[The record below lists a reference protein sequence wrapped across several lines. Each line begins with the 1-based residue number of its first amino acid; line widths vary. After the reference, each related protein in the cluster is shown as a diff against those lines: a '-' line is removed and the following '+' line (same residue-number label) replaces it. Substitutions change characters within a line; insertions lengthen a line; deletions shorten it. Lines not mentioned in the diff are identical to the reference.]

1 MLNVVTAKQMRAIDR
16 WAIDEMGIPGIV
28 LMENAG
34 ATIVRR
40 LAEIIPDLSSKK
52 IIIFCGKGNNGGDGF
67 VMARH
72 LSNLGTNVT
81 VLLAALIT
89 ELKGDAKTNALS
101 AKNLGIPIQELNTK
115 NINKFDHKLS
125 HSDLIVD
132 ALFGTGLSKPAS
144 CFMETVINKINQH
157 EKFTV
162 SIDINS

>member
-16 WAIDEMGIPGIV
+16 WAIEEIGIPGIV

-34 ATIVRR
+34 TTIVRR

-72 LSNLGTNVT
+72 LSNLGVNVT
-81 VLLAALIT
+81 VLLAALKT
-89 ELKGDAKTNALS
+89 ELNGDAKTNALS
-101 AKNLGIPIQELNTK
+101 AKNLGISIQELNTK

-132 ALFGTGLSKPAS
+132 ALSL
-144 CFMETVINKINQH
+144 IHI
-157 EKFTV
+157 
-162 SIDINS
+162 

>member
-1 MLNVVTAKQMRAIDR
+1 MLNVVTAKQMRSIDR

-34 ATIVRR
+34 TTIVRR

-89 ELKGDAKTNALS
+89 
-101 AKNLGIPIQELNTK
+101 
-115 NINKFDHKLS
+115 
-125 HSDLIVD
+125 
-132 ALFGTGLSKPAS
+132 
-144 CFMETVINKINQH
+144 
-157 EKFTV
+157 
-162 SIDINS
+162 